1 MKKVKI
7 VLDADVIIHF
17 SKGERLYMLPKIFP
31 SYDFVVLDFVR
42 DELRGA
48 IRQEVDRQEELLQN
62 IRIIEF
68 DPQGEMLHEYL
79 ALKATRGK
87 GESAC
92 MAYCRFSNNVIG
104 SSNLRDIKDYCQ
116 EHKIDYLTTLDFLY
130 YAFLHKLMTKGGR

>member
-48 IRQEVDRQEELLQN
+48 NRQEVDRQEELLQN

-79 ALKATRGK
+79 ALTATRGK

-92 MAYCRFSNNVIG
+92 MAYCRF
-104 SSNLRDIKDYCQ
+104 
-116 EHKIDYLTTLDFLY
+116 
-130 YAFLHKLMTKGGR
+130 